1 MRCIILFADCVILH
15 RFVLKITKM
24 QTRLGTTKDIEEIL
38 ALQELY
44 LYRNLNEEE
53 RKKGFVTTPF
63 TVIQLEQVIQ
73 ERGLFVAENE
83 ASKIVAYALAA
94 SWKYF
99 EQWEIFNY
107 MVSRFPNLS
116 FEGKE
121 IMTQNSFQYGPVCI
135 DKKYR
140 GTGVL
145 QLIFEEMR
153 MELLKRYPIS
163 ITFINKMNLISENA
177 HTKKLGWKI
186 IDTFEFNNNQYIGLA
201 FDMNKSVL

>member
-1 MRCIILFADCVILH
+1 MRCIILFVDCVILH
-15 RFVLKITKM
+15 RFALKITKM
-24 QTRLGTTKDIEEIL
+24 QTRLGTTKDIEGIL

-83 ASKIVAYALAA
+83 ASKIVAYAFAA
-94 SWKYF
+94 SWLYF
-99 EQWEIFNY
+99 SQWEIFNY

-121 IMTQNSFQYGPVCI
+121 ITTQNSFQYGPICI

-140 GTGVL
+140 GTGLL

-153 MELLKRYPIS
+153 LELLKKYPIS
-163 ITFINKMNLISENA
+163 ITFINTINLVSEKA
-177 HTKKLGWKI
+177 HTEKLGWKT
-186 IDTFEFNNNQYIGLA
+186 IDEFEFNNNHYIGLA

>member
-1 MRCIILFADCVILH
+1 M
-15 RFVLKITKM
+15 KP
-24 QTRLGTTKDIEEIL
+24 RLGTTKDITGIL

-44 LYRNLNEEE
+44 LFRNLDDEQ
-53 RKKGFVTTPF
+53 RKEGFVTTPF
-63 TVIQLEQVIQ
+63 TVTQLEQILQ

-83 ASKIVAYALAA
+83 ASKIIAYAFAA

-121 IMTQNSFQYGPVCI
+121 ITTQNSFQYGPVCI
-135 DKKYR
+135 EKKYR
-140 GTGVL
+140 GTGLL

-153 MELLKRYPIS
+153 LELLKRYPIS
-163 ITFINKMNLISENA
+163 ITFINKMNLVSENA